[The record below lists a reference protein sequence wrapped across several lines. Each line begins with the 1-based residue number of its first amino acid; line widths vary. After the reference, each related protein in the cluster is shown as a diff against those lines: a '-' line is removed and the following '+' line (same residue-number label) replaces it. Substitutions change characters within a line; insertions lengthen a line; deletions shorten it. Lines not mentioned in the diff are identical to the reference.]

1 MSKNGQFKTEEAAKN
16 DVIKSIKATRK
27 HPDGIYIRGT
37 AQGYPLLFTTDTG
50 ASKTI
55 ISSRVYESFKPED
68 RPKLVKSS
76 KLVGAG
82 GVSIKVLGKGTFTL
96 QLGPVSMQTE
106 AIVAEIDEDG
116 LLGVDVLQN
125 GKGGPTDLLLSKG
138 VLKVEGKEVPI
149 IQVGMKNR
157 VRKVTSADHFFI
169 PAQSEAVID
178 VYVERQEYDDFSSR
192 KEYLVSPSEHFPAE
206 NPLHMSSTLIDIN
219 RACTSKVRVINPY
232 PISMSIT
239 QDAVIG
245 QAEPI
250 ECNSVV
256 VTNKEDSSET
266 ENHVAVRRIKLA
278 PKENTRSIPE
288 YTARRYMSIS
298 PRKNMKPDAAKLAF
312 YRYKVGDMVRCLIEV
327 RRVGVSPN
335 LEFIYEGS
343 FLVTGKFSELDFVLQ
358 VDKDEAERPIH
369 HDNLKPCAGGHIPS
383 WVTKARRKVA
393 GHKGGTQ

>member
-1 MSKNGQFKTEEAAKN
+1 M
-16 DVIKSIKATRK
+16 
-27 HPDGIYIRGT
+27 
-37 AQGYPLLFTTDTG
+37 FTTDTG

-106 AIVAEIDEDG
+106 AIVAEIDDDG
-116 LLGVDVLQN
+116 LLRVDVLQN

-157 VRKVTSADHFFI
+157 VRKVTSADHFVI

-178 VYVERQEYDDFSSR
+178 FYVERQEYDDFSSR

-232 PISMSIT
+232 PISIT

-278 PKENTRSIPE
+278 PKENTRSIPK

-298 PRKNMKPDAAKLAF
+298 PRKNKKPDAAKLAF
-312 YRYKVGDMVRCLIEV
+312 HRHKVGDMVRCLIEV

-335 LEFIYEGS
+335 LEFIYDGP
-343 FLVTGKFSELDFVLQ
+343 FLVKEKFSELDFVLQ
-358 VDKDEAERPIH
+358 VDKDGAERPIH
-369 HDNLKPCAGGHIPS
+369 HDNLKPYVGGHVPS
-383 WVTKARRKVA
+383 WVNKARRKVA